1 MAGTG
6 AGGLNARTPERMIF
20 LQSSLARCG
29 KRGYLIAVK
38 YTYFLLLGACALL
51 GSCKKTPMEVTSTE
65 KRGITTKDQEV
76 KLHASSDE
84 QFRGSSASPFQDTPA
99 PHWVVRPA
107 TQIRLLNYGFGASG
121 TGEVYVSR
129 SQGSVL
135 DNVNRWRKQ
144 FQQADL
150 TAQELASL
158 PKATMLGAEA
168 LLVEAEGLFAGGMGK
183 EPVDGFSLAGWV
195 AKIGT
200 DIITIK
206 MVGPK
211 DEVAAEKEN
220 LNRYAQSLKAAE

>member
-1 MAGTG
+1 VK
-6 AGGLNARTPERMIF
+6 RTF
-20 LQSSLARCG
+20 
-29 KRGYLIAVK
+29 
-38 YTYFLLLGACALL
+38 FLLLSTCALL

-76 KLHASSDE
+76 KLFASTEE
-84 QFRGSSASPFQDTPA
+84 QFRGSSTSPFQDAPA
-99 PHWVVRPA
+99 PNWVARPA
-107 TQIRLLNYGFGASG
+107 TQIRLLNYAFGASG

-150 TAQELASL
+150 TAQELAAL

-168 LLVEAEGLFAGGMGK
+168 VLVEAEGRFAGGMGK
-183 EPVDGFSLAGWV
+183 EPVDGFALAGWV

>member
-1 MAGTG
+1 
-6 AGGLNARTPERMIF
+6 
-20 LQSSLARCG
+20 
-29 KRGYLIAVK
+29 
-38 YTYFLLLGACALL
+38 
-51 GSCKKTPMEVTSTE
+51 MEVTSTE

-76 KLHASSDE
+76 KLFASAEE
-84 QFRGSSASPFQDTPA
+84 QFRGSSTSPFQDAPA
-99 PHWVVRPA
+99 PNWVARPA
-107 TQIRLLNYGFGASG
+107 SQFRLLNYGFGVSG

-150 TAQELASL
+150 TAQELAAL

-168 LLVEAEGLFAGGMGK
+168 VLVEAEGRYASGMGK
-183 EPVDGFSLAGWV
+183 EPVDGFALAGWV

-220 LNRYAQSLKAAE
+220 LHRYAQSLKAAE